1 MTETVAAREARRARE
16 ARQARDA
23 RRTSDP
29 RPVPGSRNGH
39 ASEVPTVPVARP
51 APEAPSSEAEPAT
64 GAVDADGFRRALAVH
79 AAGVVIITA
88 QSDGIPV
95 GLTATSF
102 SSVSLDP
109 PLVSFYVDQSSTTW
123 PWLRDADHF
132 AVNVLASDQADLAA
146 RFARK
151 DIDRFAEP
159 TRWRPGPLGA
169 PLLQDV
175 SAHLVC
181 LPHETVD
188 VGDHI
193 LVVGLVAEARV
204 HSPGRPL
211 IYHQGRF
218 GRFIAHP

>member
-1 MTETVAAREARRARE
+1 MTETFSERRS
-16 ARQARDA
+16 
-23 RRTSDP
+23 RRGTGP
-29 RPVPGSRNGH
+29 AGEPPGG
-39 ASEVPTVPVARP
+39 TRP
-51 APEAPSSEAEPAT
+51 AGERRR
-64 GAVDADGFRRALAVH
+64 GADVRFPPLGREVDAGGFRRALAAH
-79 AAGVVIITA
+79 AAGVVVITA
-88 QSDGIPV
+88 QADGVPA

-123 PWLRDADHF
+123 PRLRSADHF
-132 AVNVLASDQADLAA
+132 AVNVLAGDQAELAA

-151 DIDRFAEP
+151 DVDRFAEP

-175 SAHLVC
+175 SAHLIC
-181 LPHETVD
+181 LPHEMVD
-188 VGDHI
+188 VGDHV

-204 HSPGRPL
+204 HGPGRPL
-211 IYHQGRF
+211 LYHQGRF